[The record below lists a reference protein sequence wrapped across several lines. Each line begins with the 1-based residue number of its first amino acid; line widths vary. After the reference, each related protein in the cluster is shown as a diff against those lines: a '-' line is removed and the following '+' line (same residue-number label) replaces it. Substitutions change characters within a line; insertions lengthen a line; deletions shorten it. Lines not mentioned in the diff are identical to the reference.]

1 MSLKPIAIALS
12 LVLSGAYAA
21 AAAQPTRINEFDD
34 WGVYSYASKD
44 GTVCY
49 ALSRPKEMKPE
60 GVDHGANFFIVSPGG
75 DGGSAY
81 VPEAIMGYA
90 LKPGSDIN
98 VTIGDDKYVMF
109 TKDNAAWV
117 QKENEEPQLV
127 ASMKGGS
134 DMQVEATSKRGTA
147 TSYSYSLSGITAALK
162 QVAKCN

>member
-1 MSLKPIAIALS
+1 MSVKPISIALS
-12 LVLSGAYAA
+12 LLLASASLA

-34 WGVYSYASKD
+34 WGVYSYKTGD
-44 GTVCY
+44 GTACY
-49 ALSRPKEMKPE
+49 ALSVPKEMKPE
-60 GVDHGANFFIVSPGG
+60 GIDHGRNFFIVSPGG

-81 VPEAIMGYA
+81 VPEAIMGYP
-90 LKPGSDIN
+90 LKEGSVVN

-117 QKENEEPQLV
+117 QKENEEPQLIS
-127 ASMKGGS
+127 AMKGGS

-147 TSYSYSLSGITAALK
+147 TSYSYSLSGITAAMK